1 MIGII
6 DGLIIDNIAW
16 YLMLACCL
24 MLDAWTPW
32 RAPDWIIAVT
42 PWKLRGFQ
50 LDRYRCFSGAR
61 LCKCWLCM
69 CESYGHD
76 TWPFEVE
83 AMRMIPTC
91 VSHRIAGTI
100 SVERG
105 IGRIKKSSDISW
117 LAHIMNSCQGTTS
130 HSLRI
135 SWTHIKGRFWGPSV
149 GSPEPGNQAAFFID
163 AFLPESR

>member
-6 DGLIIDNIAW
+6 DGLIIDNTAW

-130 HSLRI
+130 TWSLRRPLC
-135 SWTHIKGRFWGPSV
+135 RFLNCHSFITPFAKKA
-149 GSPEPGNQAAFFID
+149 PNIID
-163 AFLPESR
+163 AFLLESR